1 MLKRQ
6 SVSSEHGGLNR
17 LRKNS
22 APGRKA
28 IPQGLKPH
36 SLFSQFTARLKSC
49 PDTKHAFFRS
59 LQPVKPQT
67 NGRHLSYPTTQ
78 RRVLDACNSLRCFS
92 SVHSPSSSGVHRY
105 SLRVEMLKHMHPLW
119 SWTLKNVSCFE
130 QAAKEI

>member
-22 APGRKA
+22 APGKKSNTSGAKA
-28 IPQGLKPH
+28 QF
-36 SLFSQFTARLKSC
+36 SFSQFTARLKSC

-78 RRVLDACNSLRCFS
+78 QRVLDACNSLRCFS
-92 SVHSPSSSGVHRY
+92 SVHGPSSSGVHRY
-105 SLRVEMLKHMHPLW
+105 SLGVEMLKHMHPLW

-130 QAAKEI
+130 QAPKEI